1 MIKID
6 RDFSFL
12 SVIVKNVKG
21 GKFLNS
27 AFLSFKKILFEGM
40 ILIDAARYEILKFD
54 NMEINYSSLITT
66 HSQPKFLFHE
76 RKSLSA
82 WVAEIFSRVLIKHT
96 RIY

>member
-27 AFLSFKKILFEGM
+27 AFLSFKKILFEDM
-40 ILIDAARYEILKFD
+40 ILIQCCTLWNIKTW

-66 HSQPKFLFHE
+66 HSQPKFLFDE
-76 RKSLSA
+76 RKS
-82 WVAEIFSRVLIKHT
+82 
-96 RIY
+96 

>member
-12 SVIVKNVKG
+12 SVIVQNVKG

-40 ILIDAARYEILKFD
+40 ILIDAARYEILKLD

-66 HSQPKFLFHE
+66 HSQPKFLFDE
-76 RKSLSA
+76 RKS
-82 WVAEIFSRVLIKHT
+82 
-96 RIY
+96 